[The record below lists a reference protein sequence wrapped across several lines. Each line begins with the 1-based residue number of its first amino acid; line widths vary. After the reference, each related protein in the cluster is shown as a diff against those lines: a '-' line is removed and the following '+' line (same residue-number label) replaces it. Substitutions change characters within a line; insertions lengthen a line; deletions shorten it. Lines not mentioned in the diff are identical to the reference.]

1 MDIPIRPPVEKI
13 RIEVCDFFLD
23 KAIPKLAAGMDAQVN
38 CDDASHDF
46 INEKLHS
53 VYQVLI

>member
-53 VYQVLI
+53 FIKY